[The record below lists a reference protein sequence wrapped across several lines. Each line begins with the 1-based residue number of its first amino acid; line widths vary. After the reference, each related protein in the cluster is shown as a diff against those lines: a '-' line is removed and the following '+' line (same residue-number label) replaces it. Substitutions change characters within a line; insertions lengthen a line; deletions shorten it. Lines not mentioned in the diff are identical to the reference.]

1 MADSIWL
8 GVVPPGI
15 HSQFQEAES
24 IPAVPVATPGWLLL
38 LSCSV
43 LILVLD
49 VFPQFL
55 HAKQAGKKKS
65 RCFRQFL
72 SGVGITDSKMQ
83 ISLSWRGGDGVLYW
97 IWGTQG
103 CTWGVLASNLDREE
117 AAEIPLD

>member
-1 MADSIWL
+1 MNTVRGVQQQNSLSPSGFTSYQWL
-8 GVVPPGI
+8 GVAPSGI

-55 HAKQAGKKKS
+55 YAKQAGKKN
-65 RCFRQFL
+65 Q
-72 SGVGITDSKMQ
+72 D
-83 ISLSWRGGDGVLYW
+83 VL
-97 IWGTQG
+97 G
-103 CTWGVLASNLDREE
+103 SF
-117 AAEIPLD
+117 